1 MTVNYITE
9 PIPSAMGKGKGG
21 WRGKIVDRSSR
32 SFEEIAAAVAGRTGW
47 SAYQVQSVFTGF
59 MEETIR
65 DARETGNVQQLGDY
79 GSLKLNLRGRFE
91 GIDDVYDP
99 ARHALA
105 FSFTPGKRL
114 RTCKPAFALEN
125 RVLPKYINIESV
137 CGKDSP
143 DSWRGMLFM
152 IWGHDTLCNGQYV
165 KMSGDDSV
173 TWSCKL
179 ADGTEKS
186 GACDKV
192 FNNTPCTLDFHWPED
207 IPAEA
212 IGRDIVLTFRLHGG
226 EPNRTPVIRRRTVRL
241 YAA

>member
-32 SFEEIAAAVAGRTGW
+32 SFEEIAAAVAKRTGGPV
-47 SAYQVQSVFTGF
+47 YYVQSIFTGF
-59 MEETIR
+59 MEEMIR
-65 DARETGNVQQLGDY
+65 DARETANIQQLGDY

-91 GIDDVYDP
+91 GVDDVYDP
-99 ARHALA
+99 ARHELA

-114 RTCKPAFALEN
+114 RTCKPAFVLEN
-125 RVLPKYINIESV
+125 RVQPKCIYVDCI
-137 CGKDSP
+137 CGKDNP
-143 DSWRGMLFM
+143 DPLRGHFFM
-152 IWGHDTLCNGQYV
+152 IWGHDTLCNGKYV

-186 GACDKV
+186 GVCDKV
-192 FNNTPCTLDFHWPED
+192 FNNTASTLDFHWPED

-212 IGRDIVLTFRLHGG
+212 IGRDIELTFRLHGG
-226 EPNRTPVIRRRTVRL
+226 EANRTSVVRQRTVRL
-241 YAA
+241 YAD

>member
-21 WRGKIVDRSSR
+21 WRGKIVDRSAR
-32 SFEEIAAAVAGRTGW
+32 SLEAIAEAVAKRTGW
-47 SAYQVQSVFTGF
+47 SAYQVQSVFTGV

-65 DARETGNVQQLGDY
+65 DTQETGRTQRLGDY
-79 GSLKLNLRGRFE
+79 GTLRLNLRGRFE
-91 GIDDVYDP
+91 GIDDAYDP
-99 ARHALA
+99 ARHELA

-125 RVLPKYINIESV
+125 KVPPRCIYVDGI
-137 CGKDSP
+137 CGKDNP
-143 DSWRGMLFM
+143 DPWRGMWFM
-152 IWGHDTLCNGQYV
+152 IWGHDTLCNGKYV
-165 KMSGDDSV
+165 RMSGDDSV

-186 GACDKV
+186 GVCDKV
-192 FNNTPCTLDFHWPED
+192 FDNTACTLDFHWPED

-212 IGRDIVLTFRLHGG
+212 IGRDIELTFRLQGG
-226 EPNRTPVIRRRTVRL
+226 ETDRTPVIRRHTVRL